1 MYLPIYVI
9 STKWFVDRH
18 IHMNALADSMGFDFE
33 FIKEFD
39 ADELTADELEQV
51 GKGLAP
57 RSASNVL
64 KHIEAQKKFLN
75 SGADV
80 ALILEDDVILFEN
93 FLSDLKLVLDRTI
106 CLEPG
111 WLIFLGGAD
120 NKRDDRF
127 FETNELS
134 LIEQPLSTAEAYLID
149 RPGALK
155 RMEWLKLN
163 KPDRQAD
170 HQLKLIDELISIRQ
184 YCVSH
189 AMATQGSIT
198 GKFSTTLDSSRAK
211 HSSLFLRTKYEF
223 NRLRRQTMPRML
235 RMVTRFW

>member
-1 MYLPIYVI
+1 MHLPIYVI

-18 IHMNALADSMGFDFE
+18 VHINALADSMGFDFE

-39 ADELTADELEQV
+39 ADELTADDLDQV
-51 GKGLAP
+51 GKALTP

-64 KHIEAQKKFLN
+64 KHIEAQKKFLKTE
-75 SGADV
+75 ADI
-80 ALILEDDVILFEN
+80 ALVLEDDVMLFEN
-93 FLSDLKLVLDRTI
+93 FFSDLKLVLDQTI
-106 CLEPG
+106 CLEPE

-149 RPGALK
+149 RSGALK
-155 RMEWLKLN
+155 RMEWLKSN

-170 HQLKLIDELISIRQ
+170 HQLKLIDELTSIKQ

-211 HSSLFLRTKYEF
+211 HSSLFLRAKYEF
-223 NRLRRQTMPRML
+223 NRLRRQTIPRML
-235 RMVTRFW
+235 RVVSHFW

>member
-1 MYLPIYVI
+1 MDLPIYVI
-9 STKWFVDRH
+9 STKWLLDRH
-18 IHMNALADSMGFDFE
+18 MHMNALAKSMGFDFE
-33 FIKEFD
+33 FITEFD
-39 ADELTADELEQV
+39 ADELTTVDFEQV
-51 GKGLAP
+51 GKGLTAK
-57 RSASNVL
+57 STSNVL

-75 SGADV
+75 TGAEI
-80 ALILEDDVILFEN
+80 ALILEDDVIFFDG
-93 FLSDLKLVLDRTI
+93 FLSDLKLVLDQTTR
-106 CLEPG
+106 LEPG

-127 FETNELS
+127 FETNDLS

-155 RMEWLKLN
+155 RMKWLQSN

-170 HQLKLIDELISIRQ
+170 HQLKLIDELISIKQ

-223 NRLRRQTMPRML
+223 NRLRRQTIPRML
-235 RMVTRFW
+235 RLFTRFR